1 MTLLLLCRFILLT
14 GNKTHR
20 EQGHSIFCCA
30 FIVTIQEVCAF
41 TALTVRKHSAAKQKS
56 HR

>member
-1 MTLLLLCRFILLT
+1 MYNLIHRRVAVEMTLLLLCRFILLT

-30 FIVTIQEVCAF
+30 FIVTIQ
-41 TALTVRKHSAAKQKS
+41 
-56 HR
+56 